1 MVWLLIKYAANTYK
15 LVSPNTY
22 GIETWGS
29 DNQDSIEKK
38 KKYQYV
44 VNWTA
49 GNEEYGYDDTTY
61 LGMKLVSLMPLN
73 KCANTSRLTYKIFV
87 NTINYPVNVN
97 VDGKGARRCQS

>member
-38 KKYQYV
+38 KKY
-44 VNWTA
+44 
-49 GNEEYGYDDTTY
+49 
-61 LGMKLVSLMPLN
+61 
-73 KCANTSRLTYKIFV
+73 
-87 NTINYPVNVN
+87 
-97 VDGKGARRCQS
+97 